1 MLKDSPHPQ
10 VPDMLGLLKT
20 NSLASLES
28 AEESLI
34 IILSKIVEPT

>member
-28 AEESLI
+28 TEESLI
-34 IILSKIVEPT
+34 TALSMIVEQT